1 MAGLTARAARIGFG
15 QGFDVGERLRSARF
29 NESLALRASGR
40 ADRALDIQ
48 EQNALANRGLT
59 ATREARAVRGEERSE
74 RSLGLSEQRF
84 TASQTNLPTE
94 ADNLRGDLIKFQ
106 GIERTARAQNPADI
120 SLQIIAKLSGQEIPV
135 ETNQDVADFAKQ
147 QQLDIL
153 EQLKV
158 LQGGTSPGT
167 FGTSEDAPLGETVT
181 APTTSQDFGSSD
193 VSPIST
199 APAFVEPP
207 PPPTTNR
214 SAPPAHAFLGTDAA
228 TLKPAPQL
236 AANDPFVF
244 TEIQRQFRERGAS
257 PRANEEFIKVQLGEF
272 NDIWDSLNETTKRDV
287 INRLMDNPNTPD
299 IGRQLR
305 NAIDANRQ
313 RTQ

>member
-84 TASQTNLPTE
+84 TASQANLPTE
-94 ADNLRGDLIKFQ
+94 ADNLRSDLIKFQ

-120 SLQIIAKLSGQEIPV
+120 SLQIIAKLSAQEIPV

-147 QQLDIL
+147 TQLDIL